1 MKIKMLLI
9 LLLVLISNNC
19 YSFIVTPHA
28 NHSINSYELEEEKG
42 IERIIVPAPIKREVI
57 CNHNTITVFI
67 PSDAPKSYSDEEICE
82 ILKHKEQRI
91 SEIIKNSDNSFKR
104 TVLSVYII
112 CVIILVIFIK
122 NVYNR

>member
-1 MKIKMLLI
+1 MKIKVLLI
-9 LLLVLISNNC
+9 LLFVLISNNC

-28 NHSINSYELEEEKG
+28 SHSINSYELEEEKG
-42 IERIIVPAPIKREVI
+42 IERIIVPAPIERKVV

-67 PSDAPKSYSDEEICE
+67 PSDTSKRYNDEEICE
-82 ILKHKEQRI
+82 MLKHREQRL
-91 SEIIKNSDNSFKR
+91 SEIIKNSNNRFKR

-122 NVYNR
+122 NVYN